1 MSSWYNYGQGCY
13 CRGSDGM
20 ARSSTRRERRAPGT
34 APNVVLLETQKQN
47 FKWFGWKTPA
57 ALSFR
62 WQYASD
68 AKEESLESYLSAIE
82 EFQGLVQIGLP
93 R

>member
-1 MSSWYNYGQGCY
+1 
-13 CRGSDGM
+13 M

-68 AKEESLESYLSAIE
+68 AKEESLESYL
-82 EFQGLVQIGLP
+82 GGIGIIGAWRP
-93 R
+93 RSTVAPSKL